1 MNQEKIGLFISTLR
15 KEKNM
20 TQQDL
25 ANILGVTDR
34 AISNWENGRRMP
46 DYSIIMNLC
55 NILGISL
62 NELFNGQKI
71 TNNFEKVADK
81 NLLIALEN
89 SAFTLKDKIKYYK
102 NKWLKDHT
110 FKIIISSISLIVLTI
125 SLKLQ
130 HIDNYLV
137 LTIVILLGILFYA
150 ILHNQMMAY
159 GISLHLPTMKKRV

>member
-25 ANILGVTDR
+25 ANTLGVTDR

-55 NILGISL
+55 NILEISL

-71 TNNFEKVADK
+71 TNDFEEVADK

-102 NKWLKDHT
+102 SKWLKDHT
-110 FKIIISSISLIVLTI
+110 FKIILSIISLIILFI

-130 HIDNYLV
+130 HINNYLI

-159 GISLHLPTMKKRV
+159 VENNAYKRVEK